1 MAVKQFLKT
10 REGKQV
16 WPISVTECIYDRET
30 NKNLAEILKEQHNG
44 LDEAKK
50 YADQKIN
57 DLINGA
63 PEAMNTLNE
72 LADAIEANK
81 DIYDAYVAQHV
92 QDMADLKAELQSEI
106 DADVLVE
113 ANRAMA
119 AEQNLDD
126 NKVDKMEGYSLIA
139 DADMAKMV
147 LFADSLDMNEY
158 DDIVEQ
164 PQE

>member
-1 MAVKQFLKT
+1 MAVKKFLKT
-10 REGKQV
+10 KEGKQV
-16 WPISVTECIYDRET
+16 WPISVTECIYDRES
-30 NKNLAEILKEQHNG
+30 NKKLSDILKEQNNA
-44 LDEAKK
+44 LEEAKE

-63 PEAMNTLNE
+63 PEAMNTLKE
-72 LADAIEANK
+72 LSDAIKDNK

-92 QDMADLKAELQSEI
+92 EDMADLKAELQSEI

>member
-1 MAVKQFLKT
+1 
-10 REGKQV
+10 
-16 WPISVTECIYDRET
+16 
-30 NKNLAEILKEQHNG
+30 
-44 LDEAKK
+44 
-50 YADQKIN
+50 
-57 DLINGA
+57 
-63 PEAMNTLNE
+63 
-72 LADAIEANK
+72 
-81 DIYDAYVAQHV
+81 
-92 QDMADLKAELQSEI
+92 MADLKAELQSEI

>member
-1 MAVKQFLKT
+1 MAVKKFLKT
-10 REGKQV
+10 KEGKQV

-30 NKNLAEILKEQHNG
+30 NKNLAEILKEQNNG
-44 LDEAKK
+44 LEEAKE

-63 PEAMNTLNE
+63 PEAMNTLKE
-72 LADAIEANK
+72 LSDAIKDNK

-113 ANRAMA
+113 VNRAMA
-119 AEQNLDD
+119 AEQNLED
-126 NKVDKMEGYSLIA
+126 NKVDKIEGHSLIA
-139 DADMAKMV
+139 DADVAKMI
-147 LFADSLDMNEY
+147 LFADSLDNNEY